1 MKIGIIANRTKPGAA
16 ALLRE
21 LHKVCDEAQV
31 ELLLEAST
39 AQFIRQRGLKLPAL
53 LKKVDLL
60 LVAGGD
66 GSLLRVL
73 HEIYPAPVPLL
84 GINIG
89 RLGFLTAMTGD
100 EILGGAVNI
109 LSGRQKL
116 RLSPRLALRAVVHN
130 AKGSQTI
137 PCALN
142 DIVVFRGNATRM
154 VRMRVLIDNTLV
166 NEYTADGLIVATP
179 TGSTAYAMAAGGPI
193 ISPETKAFYLNPIC
207 PHSLSNRGL
216 VFAPESVLR
225 VEIPTGAS
233 TVQLQYDGRPSMRLR
248 AGDWLEVRAAPHPVM
263 LAFLAERDFFQILR
277 QKLKWSGASV

>member
-1 MKIGIIANRTKPGAA
+1 MKIGVIANRTKPGAA
-16 ALLRE
+16 ALLRQ
-21 LHKVCDEAQV
+21 LHKVCAEAGV
-31 ELLLEAST
+31 ELFLEAST
-39 AQFIRQRGLKLPAL
+39 AQLIRQSGLQLPVL

-73 HEIYPAPVPLL
+73 HEIYPAPIPLL

-89 RLGFLTAMTGD
+89 RLGFLTAMTGE

-116 RLSPRLALRAVVHN
+116 RFSPRLALKAVVHHS
-130 AKGSQTI
+130 KGEQTI

-154 VRMRVLIDNTLV
+154 VRMRVLIDDTLV

-179 TGSTAYAMAAGGPI
+179 TGSTAYSMAAGGPI

-233 TVQLQYDGRPSMRLR
+233 TVQLQYDGRPSARLR
-248 AGDWLEVRAAPHPVM
+248 AGDWLEVRAAQHPVM